1 MKTRSVVNAIGGA
14 LVAFAYAFLEPA
26 HGAEITVD
34 TADPKLP
41 VVVVSGELKQGD
53 HKLFVTRTVSLDN
66 ALVVFESGGGNLMAG
81 LEIGKAIRLKEFHT
95 YVPDKTMCASACA
108 LAWLGGTERYLART
122 SSVGFHAAY
131 RTEGGTATESGM
143 GNAMVGAYLNSL
155 GLPSRAIAYMTIAAP
170 DSMQWLTAADAE
182 KLGIDVILLNDPST
196 IAAPTPTA
204 PQAQPPA
211 EKLAEEQRFWA
222 EIERE
227 IPNWS
232 EINKDPNFHAWL
244 LSVDELSGVTRQTFL
259 EQAQKSLDAKRVIA
273 FFKTYLALNTPA
285 VLTEQ
290 NGPPTDDNL
299 QAPKTTANTPNPG
312 NERASNISIC
322 RPGDSQVFVDI
333 TVKVEPSIGFVLKRK
348 QKYAITNVKEDIRL
362 LFHQGAVFGS
372 TDFYLDVAYTGDE
385 VNLVVQFN
393 NITSRPPQ
401 GATLVARLGYW
412 TVYSTSRASYDIHC
426 KKAKSQK
433 IFVYSQS

>member
-1 MKTRSVVNAIGGA
+1 
-14 LVAFAYAFLEPA
+14 
-26 HGAEITVD
+26 
-34 TADPKLP
+34 
-41 VVVVSGELKQGD
+41 
-53 HKLFVTRTVSLDN
+53 
-66 ALVVFESGGGNLMAG
+66 
-81 LEIGKAIRLKEFHT
+81 
-95 YVPDKTMCASACA
+95 
-108 LAWLGGTERYLART
+108 
-122 SSVGFHAAY
+122 
-131 RTEGGTATESGM
+131 M

-155 GLPSRAIAYMTIAAP
+155 GLPSRAIGYMTIAAP

-182 KLGIDVILLNDPST
+182 KLGIDVILLDEPT
-196 IAAPTPTA
+196 TVTAPTPTA

-211 EKLAEEQRFWA
+211 EKSAEEQRFWA

-227 IPNWS
+227 LPNWRQ
-232 EINKDPNFHAWL
+232 INNDPNFHAWL
-244 LSVDELSGVTRQTFL
+244 LSVDELTGITRQTFL

-285 VLTEQ
+285 VFTEQ

-299 QAPKTTANTPNPG
+299 QTPKTTANTPNPS
-312 NERASNISIC
+312 NERASIISIC

-333 TVKVEPSIGFVLKRK
+333 TVRVEPSIGFVLKRK

-372 TDFYLDVAYTGDE
+372 TDFYLDVAHTGDE

-426 KKAKSQK
+426 KKAKSQN